1 MQIKLNQFFS
11 RGDAHDAAKTTPQ
24 DKTKRRGSVISNLT
38 LSRKILFVWTVTI
51 VTALVST
58 AVLFNFLLSRYN
70 EAIAKEQLSSSYI
83 SLHQQLDNHITEMT
97 SQAEELAVREDIIN
111 SMNFISKYQNKRNYD
126 AIAFDGEKK
135 RLANQLSEISTDYT
149 EISFYDWDQ
158 EVIALKYC
166 DPDDTNHFA
175 ITSYRNGKATLFSR
189 VENKSNYLKT
199 SLWDDFHIYKKTPE
213 VTGLILSEINGT
225 IHADIVEPIIRGKG
239 QDKTNR
245 VGMVHI
251 GDNFSKYVSVIIS
264 PLIGLPAE
272 LYSRE
277 QIENILSPFQDGM
290 GGFEKNLDSL
300 SQGQDSLYVET
311 ATHYWSIHPF
321 SLQKGFTAYIALT
334 IDKKELDSQF
344 NTLMTSAMWVMFIM
358 VIFLLPMGVWFIH
371 RIITHPIQILLD
383 GVERV
388 SGGKYDTLESSNNN
402 DELGSLARSF
412 EAMAKDVQI
421 REQKLADILELAPEG
436 IIAINEQ
443 FKITLFN
450 KGAERVFGYSAKEVK
465 GKSLN
470 ILLPKPFRRKHN
482 KYIRS
487 FDSSQKSYSRMGR
500 RGEIAGL
507 HKNGEEFPASA
518 SISKLVVGNEKV
530 YTVLIQDITERK
542 NAEEAILAAKLDAEM
557 ANESKS
563 HFLASMSHELRTPLN
578 AIIGMSDMIK
588 EQYFGELNDK
598 YKEYAGDIVH
608 SGEHLLSLVNE
619 LLDISTIEAGK
630 HTLNIQSFSIE
641 EMVKDCIKIVKLR
654 ASQKAITLLYDI
666 PKTLPPLVADKQAVR
681 KILIN
686 LLSNAIKFMPGS
698 GTVDVSASEGETS
711 ITIVVKDDGPG
722 IPKDKIS
729 DLTKPFAR
737 LESNAHMAIEGWGL
751 GLAISKS
758 LMEMHGGTI
767 KIESIENE
775 GTSVYITFIK

>member
-1 MQIKLNQFFS
+1 MTSK
-11 RGDAHDAAKTTPQ
+11 
-24 DKTKRRGSVISNLT
+24 LT
-38 LSRKILFVWTVTI
+38 LSRKILFVWTITI
-51 VTALVST
+51 VAALAST
-58 AVLFNFLLSRYN
+58 AILFHFLLSSYN
-70 EAIAKEQLSSSYI
+70 ETIAKEQLSSSYI
-83 SLHQQLDNHITEMT
+83 SLNQQLSGHMAEMV
-97 SQAEELAVREDIIN
+97 SLAESLATREDVIN

-158 EVIALKYC
+158 EIMALKYC
-166 DPDDTNHFA
+166 DPGNTNHFA
-175 ITSYRNGKATLFSR
+175 ITSYRNGKPTLFSR
-189 VENKSNYLKT
+189 VENKTNFLKT
-199 SLWDDFHIYKKTPE
+199 SLWDDFHIYKKIPKI
-213 VTGLILSEINGT
+213 TGLNLSETKGP
-225 IHADIVEPIIRGKG
+225 IHGDIVVPIIRGKEKD
-239 QDKTNR
+239 DKNT

-251 GDNFSKYVSVIIS
+251 GDNLSKYVSVVIS
-264 PLIGLPAE
+264 PLIGSPAE

-277 QIENILSPFQDGM
+277 QIENILSPFKDELGAL
-290 GGFEKNLDSL
+290 EKTLDSL
-300 SQGQDSLYVET
+300 SQGQDSLFFET
-311 ATHYWSIHPF
+311 TTHYWNVYPF
-321 SLQKGFTAYIALT
+321 SFQKGLTAYITLT
-334 IDKKELDSQF
+334 IDKKGLDSQF
-344 NTLMTSAMWVMFIM
+344 NTLMTSALWVIFIM

-371 RIITHPIQILLD
+371 RIITHPIQMLLD
-383 GVERV
+383 DVKHV
-388 SGGKYDTLESSNNN
+388 SGGEYDTIESSNNN

-412 EAMAKDVQI
+412 ETMAKEVQI
-421 REQKLADILELAPEG
+421 REKKLADILELAPEG
-436 IIAINEQ
+436 IIAINEH

-450 KGAERVFGYSAKEVK
+450 KGAERVFGYRAKEVL
-465 GKSLN
+465 GKSIN
-470 ILLPKPFRRKHN
+470 ILLPKHFRKDHN
-482 KYIRS
+482 KHIKS
-487 FDSSQKSYSRMGR
+487 FDATEESYSRMGR
-500 RGEIAGL
+500 RGEISGL
-507 HKNGEEFPASA
+507 HKNGEEFPAAA

-542 NAEEAILAAKLDAEM
+542 NAEEAILSAKLDAEM

-588 EQYFGELNDK
+588 EQYFGDLNDK

-641 EMVKDCIKIVKLR
+641 AMVKDCIKIVKLR
-654 ASQKAITLLYDI
+654 ASQKEISLNYDI
-666 PKTLPPLVADKQAVR
+666 PKTLPPLEADKQAVR
-681 KILIN
+681 KVLIN
-686 LLSNAIKFMPGS
+686 LLSNAIKFMPQG
-698 GTVDVSASEGETS
+698 GTVDVLATEDDTH
-711 ITIVVKDDGPG
+711 IIIVVKDNGPG

-737 LESNAHMAIEGWGL
+737 LESNAHKAVEGWGL

-767 KIESIENE
+767 KIESVVGE
-775 GTSVYITFIK
+775 GTSVSISFLK